1 MSTQYWICEGIGIRA
16 NRLFLHLNAE
26 KCIALVKE
34 QLGNG
39 FEEPS
44 VEQFNI
50 HDYLYG
56 YLFEDIAD
64 MLCQCDDTH
73 TLTFGDSGDGEC
85 FFYYPPSY
93 PWSRNKNEPTSIEEV
108 HKRIK
113 KAVLRICDLSDA
125 EIESMIDDDLYEVG
139 CD

>member
-26 KCIALVKE
+26 KCIALLKE
-34 QLGNG
+34 QLGED
-39 FEEPS
+39 FEETS
-44 VEQFNI
+44 VEQFDI
-50 HDYLYG
+50 QDYFYG
-56 YLFEDIAD
+56 EPFENLAD
-64 MLCQCDDTH
+64 LLCHCDDTH
-73 TLTFGDSGDGEC
+73 TLTFGDNNDGEC

-108 HKRIK
+108 HERIK

>member
-1 MSTQYWICEGIGIRA
+1 MSTVYWVCEGIGIRA
-16 NRLFLHLNAE
+16 NQLFLHLNAE
-26 KCIALVKE
+26 KCIALLKE
-34 QLGNG
+34 QLGED
-39 FEEPS
+39 FEETS
-44 VEQFNI
+44 VEQFDI
-50 HDYLYG
+50 QDYFYG
-56 YLFEDIAD
+56 EPFENLAD
-64 MLCQCDDTH
+64 LLCHCDDTH
-73 TLTFGDSGDGEC
+73 TLTFGDNNDGEC

-93 PWSRNKNEPTSIEEV
+93 PWTRVENEPTSIEEV